1 MPVRRLDVA
10 LNDFTPEEMTWCRS
24 RITALRIMLPALDPV
39 LHSLIR
45 AMANERR
52 ADGAYPDELTLPL
65 EKASVGELELAAD
78 LLGRLAGAARDEE
91 QPGPAKLLDAL
102 VGEVRDALA

>member
-10 LNDFTPEEMTWCRS
+10 LNDFSPDEMTWCRA

-45 AMANERR
+45 AMAIERQP
-52 ADGAYPDELTLPL
+52 GGTYPEQLTLPL
-65 EKASVGELELAAD
+65 EDASVGELELAVD
-78 LLGRLAGAARDEE
+78 LLTQLANAAREE
-91 QPGPAKLLDAL
+91 KQPGPAKLIDAL